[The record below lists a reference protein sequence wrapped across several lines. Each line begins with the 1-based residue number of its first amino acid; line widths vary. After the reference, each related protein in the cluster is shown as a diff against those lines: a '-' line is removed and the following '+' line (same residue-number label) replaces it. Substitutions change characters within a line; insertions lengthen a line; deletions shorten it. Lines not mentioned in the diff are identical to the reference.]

1 MIKAGRLTPYQHL
14 YLKIRRHLNCCL
26 NLLVCCFVLAPPA
39 LNAGPPW
46 ETLEKPTGIY
56 SSSISRGEALANE
69 HALGALIRVKWNEL
83 EPSPGEFNWALIEDQ
98 INNMDDFSEGKLW
111 SLAIIAGKESPQW
124 LYDEAEFF
132 VVNSMLGEISIP
144 KYWDPQVQHRLQ
156 ELALALAYEYGDDPR
171 MSLVYLPQMTS
182 NGVEGHFNGVP
193 ISTLEAAGMTPDNW
207 ITAVTSAATSFALAL
222 PNKAIA
228 VEVHTLL
235 GDSFIAESIINH
247 LWDDPALGQRVGA
260 AMWWLSGKESY
271 QSELLDALREFPGD
285 IYAQVIGRSDQ
296 PDRFLNGDYATL
308 FTQAKELGI
317 RYIEPWEMEL
327 SYHTHD
333 QLFED
338 FNQWSWTHFE
348 PGSEANAPPGVKPS
362 GQAKSQN
369 PGHRSRA
376 PYWRSQRLRLNI
388 GSN

>member
-1 MIKAGRLTPYQHL
+1 MIKTDRPTPYQHFH
-14 YLKIRRHLNCCL
+14 LKIQQHLSYCL
-26 NLLVCCFVLAPPA
+26 NLIVCCLILTPLA
-39 LNAGPPW
+39 LNAASPW
-46 ETLEKPTGIY
+46 ETLKKPTGIY

-98 INNMDDFSEGKLW
+98 INSMDDFSEGKLW
-111 SLAIIAGKESPQW
+111 SLAIIAGKESPSW

-132 VVNSMLGEISIP
+132 VINSMLGEISIP
-144 KYWDPQVQHRLQ
+144 KFWDPQVQHRLQ
-156 ELALALAYEYGDDPR
+156 ELALALAYEYGNDPR
-171 MSLVYLPQMTS
+171 MRLVYLPQMTS

-222 PNKAIA
+222 PNNAIA

-271 QSELLDALREFPGD
+271 QSELLDVLREFPGD
-285 IYAQVIGRSDQ
+285 LYAQVIGRSDQ
-296 PDRFLNGDYATL
+296 PDRFLNGDYSTL
-308 FTQAKELGI
+308 FTQAKELGV

-348 PGSEANAPPGVKPS
+348 PDNGENPPWESNPPGK
-362 GQAKSQN
+362 AKSQILQ
-369 PGHRSRA
+369 HRSRTLNR
-376 PYWRSQRLRLNI
+376 RSQRLRADFV
-388 GSN
+388 SN